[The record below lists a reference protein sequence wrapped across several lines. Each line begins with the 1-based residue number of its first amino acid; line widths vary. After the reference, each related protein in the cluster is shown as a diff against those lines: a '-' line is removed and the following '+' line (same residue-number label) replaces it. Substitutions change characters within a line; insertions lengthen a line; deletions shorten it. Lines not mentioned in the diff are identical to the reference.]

1 MGTASLLPLLGVLV
15 NFLNPPD
22 LMELRWMWVAKW
34 LADLKKLEGS

>member
-15 NFLNPPD
+15 IFLNPRD

-34 LADLKKLEGS
+34 LSGLKKLEGS